1 MPFHMHTP
9 SFPYLNRCNVGEQE
23 VREESRRG
31 RGVIYRSADSCRR
44 LEDEVCSEEGFDPAR
59 VFRLRQGCGERM
71 GVIIMPFLLSAA
83 THPNR
88 TNIKSRPSSQIF
100 VQSTMA
106 RLLLVTADL
115 LISFQSRN
123 TLPGGL
129 GRTMNIADCSIFS
142 TAIHSP

>member
-1 MPFHMHTP
+1 MHTP

-83 THPNR
+83 THLPIKR
-88 TNIKSRPSSQIF
+88 TLSHVPPHRFLFK
-100 VQSTMA
+100 A
-106 RLLLVTADL
+106 RWH
-115 LISFQSRN
+115 
-123 TLPGGL
+123 
-129 GRTMNIADCSIFS
+129 DCFW
-142 TAIHSP
+142 